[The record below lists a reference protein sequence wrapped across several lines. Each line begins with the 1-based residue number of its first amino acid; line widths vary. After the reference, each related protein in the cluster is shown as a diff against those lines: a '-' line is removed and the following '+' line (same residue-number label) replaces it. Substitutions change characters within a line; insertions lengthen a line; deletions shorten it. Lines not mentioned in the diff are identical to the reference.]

1 MSRLTV
7 AMQISID
14 GYVDSSLPD
23 ADWQLWNWGPDWP
36 WSADLRAAFNGLLTS
51 ASGILLSRPMADEG
65 YLGHWG
71 RMAEQHPGDPD
82 WEFSRVIGALP
93 KFVVSRSGRPE
104 LDWPRTTVLNGE
116 LTDTVEHAKQQAD
129 GDLVCFG
136 GAGLVS
142 SLLREDLAD
151 ELRLFTNPGFAGAGT
166 SVFGAR
172 LATRNY
178 RAAHSAAYA
187 CGVAETRWVR

>member
-14 GYVDSSLPD
+14 GYVDSSLSD

-36 WSADLRAAFNGLLTS
+36 WSADLRAAFNGLFAS

-82 WEFSRVIGALP
+82 WEFSRTIGALP

-116 LTDTVEHAKQQAD
+116 LIDTVEDAKQQAD

-142 SLLREDLAD
+142 ALLREDLVD

-166 SVFGAR
+166 SIFGAR

-178 RAAHSAAYA
+178 RAAHAAAYA
-187 CGVAETRWVR
+187 CGVVETRWVR